1 MSVGLADPWP
11 GVSLGTHGAILPHHA
26 DTEGQNTARSRTRG
40 LGSWTSNMTICPDD
54 TCTAVRDGVIIYR
67 DSDHL
72 TVRATQHLVEP
83 LTRAIAALDSDRT
96 H

>member
-1 MSVGLADPWP
+1 MGWRTPGPACPWHSRGNPAAPRRHRGGRIRLVPNTGAGLVDLNA
-11 GVSLGTHGAILPHHA
+11 A
-26 DTEGQNTARSRTRG
+26 
-40 LGSWTSNMTICPDD
+40 ICPDD

>member
-1 MSVGLADPWP
+1 VDLNA
-11 GVSLGTHGAILPHHA
+11 A
-26 DTEGQNTARSRTRG
+26 
-40 LGSWTSNMTICPDD
+40 ICPDD

>member
-1 MSVGLADPWP
+1 MPNTGAGLVDLNA
-11 GVSLGTHGAILPHHA
+11 A
-26 DTEGQNTARSRTRG
+26 
-40 LGSWTSNMTICPDD
+40 ICPDD

-83 LTRAIAALDSDRT
+83 LTRAIPALDSDRT
-96 H
+96 HCLASLSGSNLQLFRIVQ

>member
-1 MSVGLADPWP
+1 MPNTGAGLVDLNA
-11 GVSLGTHGAILPHHA
+11 A
-26 DTEGQNTARSRTRG
+26 
-40 LGSWTSNMTICPDD
+40 ICPDD

-72 TVRATQHLVEP
+72 TVRATQRLVEP